1 MSKVVIIDDDG
12 KERSAYG
19 GIYLFGAISFVI
31 GLVSGCIIGSWLT
44 LMF

>member
-1 MSKVVIIDDDG
+1 MSRVVIIDDDG

-19 GIYLFGAISFVI
+19 GIYLFGAIAFVLGVI
-31 GLVSGCIIGSWLT
+31 FGCLLGSWLT